1 MSYRKY
7 EIMDWYKN
15 NERERCLWEL
25 WTIVFSLDS
34 MNEVVLIRISYSYT
48 ISVLVSRVLQVV
60 EVMLVVAVVVVVA
73 ADAVAGPPPSGQADH
88 R

>member
-1 MSYRKY
+1 
-7 EIMDWYKN
+7 MDWYKN

-48 ISVLVSRVLQVV
+48 ISVLVPQVLQAV
-60 EVMLVVAVVVVVA
+60 EVMLVVAAVA
-73 ADAVAGPPPSGQADH
+73 AVAAGPPHSGRADH

>member
-1 MSYRKY
+1 
-7 EIMDWYKN
+7 MDWYKN

-48 ISVLVSRVLQVV
+48 ISVLVPQVLLQVV
-60 EVMLVVAVVVVVA
+60 EVMLVVVAVAVVVA
-73 ADAVAGPPPSGQADH
+73 ADGPPHSGQADH

>member
-1 MSYRKY
+1 
-7 EIMDWYKN
+7 MDWYKN

-48 ISVLVSRVLQVV
+48 IIVLVPKVLQVV
-60 EVMLVVAVVVVVA
+60 EVMLVVAVVA
-73 ADAVAGPPPSGQADH
+73 AGPLHSGQADH

>member
-1 MSYRKY
+1 
-7 EIMDWYKN
+7 MDWYKN

-48 ISVLVSRVLQVV
+48 ISVLVPQVLQVV
-60 EVMLVVAVVVVVA
+60 EVMLVVVA
-73 ADAVAGPPPSGQADH
+73 AAGPPHSGRADH

>member
-1 MSYRKY
+1 
-7 EIMDWYKN
+7 MDWYKN

-48 ISVLVSRVLQVV
+48 ISVLVPQVLQVV
-60 EVMLVVAVVVVVA
+60 EVMLVVVA
-73 ADAVAGPPPSGQADH
+73 AVADGPLHSGQADH

>member
-34 MNEVVLIRISYSYT
+34 MNEVVLIRISYSYSYT
-48 ISVLVSRVLQVV
+48 ISVLVPQVLQVV

-73 ADAVAGPPPSGQADH
+73 VAGPPHSGQADH

>member
-1 MSYRKY
+1 
-7 EIMDWYKN
+7 MDWYKN

-48 ISVLVSRVLQVV
+48 ISVLVPQVLLPVV
-60 EVMLVVAVVVVVA
+60 EVMLVVADV
-73 ADAVAGPPPSGQADH
+73 AVADVADSPLHSGQADH

>member
-1 MSYRKY
+1 
-7 EIMDWYKN
+7 MDWYKN

-34 MNEVVLIRISYSYT
+34 MNEVVLIRISYSYSYT
-48 ISVLVSRVLQVV
+48 ISVLVPQVLQVV
-60 EVMLVVAVVVVVA
+60 EVMLVVVVVA
-73 ADAVAGPPPSGQADH
+73 VAVAAAGPPHSGRADH

>member
-1 MSYRKY
+1 
-7 EIMDWYKN
+7 MDWYKN

-48 ISVLVSRVLQVV
+48 ISVLVLQVLQAV
-60 EVMLVVAVVVVVA
+60 EVMLVVAAVVVVA
-73 ADAVAGPPPSGQADH
+73 AAVAGPLHSGRADH